1 MALGP
6 AWAALPVRSGG
17 SCGLLVSRTST
28 FHDRWT
34 ETPWSAQ
41 RPKPRARGRRH
52 RHDRGRH
59 EVRAVCGLAFMRHG
73 RVARSRLPNSNV
85 AAWSSRAI
93 PLGLPHSTPGW
104 PGSGRCPRDENL
116 ADMSASLG
124 RQGHQAFHCQ
134 PFLRGSFSD
143 LMHAVMIQPRIARR
157 LTGSRSHPSR
167 CMKRRLFMAPSV
179 LPMVSRMLSDAAAAD
194 ALAACTLGFN
204 LQMQGGWGVEFEG
217 ESGSLVML
225 RTPCLSPLPNLA
237 SQRQATC
244 TRKCTHRSRGCGG
257 GLDPAAHPT
266 APLPDED

>member
-52 RHDRGRH
+52 RHDRGLH

-73 RVARSRLPNSNV
+73 RVARGRLPNSNV

-157 LTGSRSHPSR
+157 LGRQPVSPFPLHEAQALHGPQRPAHGLAHAVGRRGSRRPGCLHVGVQP
-167 CMKRRLFMAPSV
+167 
-179 LPMVSRMLSDAAAAD
+179 AD
-194 ALAACTLGFN
+194 AGR
-204 LQMQGGWGVEFEG
+204 V
-217 ESGSLVML
+217 
-225 RTPCLSPLPNLA
+225 
-237 SQRQATC
+237 
-244 TRKCTHRSRGCGG
+244 GG
-257 GLDPAAHPT
+257 GI
-266 APLPDED
+266 